1 MFLFETK
8 NSSIGIVQA
17 HSTTMIYEKS
27 GIAQPTLNKDEI
39 YRIKFFHLV
48 LAWDVKT
55 EEYIELQKQ
64 L

>member
-1 MFLFETK
+1 M
-8 NSSIGIVQA
+8 QA